1 MKSKEPAINS
11 WNQWDDL
18 SAQEEAEIIE
28 QMAQQIIK
36 RKMGLMTQITL
47 ETLGPLTWI
56 GAELGMTILG
66 PYLEF
71 FGVDK
76 ATAIFRNRKNL
87 KRLIDRIEELE
98 EEKRGKKEKSK
109 REKGRLEHG

>member
-1 MKSKEPAINS
+1 M
-11 WNQWDDL
+11 
-18 SAQEEAEIIE
+18 
-28 QMAQQIIK
+28 
-36 RKMGLMTQITL
+36 
-47 ETLGPLTWI
+47 
-56 GAELGMTILG
+56 GAELGMTIFG

-71 FGVDK
+71 LGVDK
-76 ATAIFRNRKNL
+76 ATALFRNRKNL